1 MLKQHILGVIGDLVA
16 DFLYYDRKDDE
27 GLELG
32 VIEQAVKSGEI
43 TIEEMTQ
50 TFKEALEKRCQ

>member
-43 TIEEMTQ
+43 TIKEMTQ